1 MSIQQTQ
8 GDVEQRL
15 SDKEVEQFLRRQPE
29 FFENHSQLLSELRV
43 PHNTNGAVSLVER
56 QVDVLR
62 GQNKKLKKQLDDLLR
77 IARSNDKLGKQI
89 YKLTLALLATDNLDE
104 LLNLLQ
110 VNLRRDFSADA
121 LSLKILA
128 RPIIGDI
135 NEHHEFVPNSGEM
148 RQLFAKLLKDGRSV
162 CGQLDKEQRTYL
174 FGDQAEKVRSL
185 AWLPLKSDTA
195 PQASFGVLAIGSHEE
210 KRFHSGMGTV
220 YLSQMAALI
229 SKALLNYMDPV

>member
-8 GDVEQRL
+8 GDVKESL

-29 FFENHSQLLSELRV
+29 FFEKHSQLLSELRV
-43 PHNTNGAVSLVER
+43 PHIANGAVSLVER

-77 IARSNDKLGKQI
+77 IARSNDKLAKQI
-89 YKLTLALLATDNLDE
+89 YKLTLALLATGNLDE
-104 LLNLLQ
+104 LLNLLK

-128 RPIIGDI
+128 RPIVGDVS
-135 NEHHEFVPNSGEM
+135 EHHEFVTNPGEM
-148 RQLFAKLLKDGRSV
+148 RQLFDRLLKDGRPV
-162 CGQLDKEQRTYL
+162 CGRLNVEQRSYL
-174 FGDQAEKVRSL
+174 FGEHVEKVRSL
-185 AWLPLKSDTA
+185 AWLPLISDQT
-195 PQASFGVLAIGSHEE
+195 PKASFGVLAIGSYEG

-229 SKALLNYMDPV
+229 SKALLTYMDPV